1 MKAREVVDRDHLP
14 EEVFRRHGRPVLTL
28 ITCAPP
34 YDPERGGYQR
44 NLVVYAVPTQ
54 EPDPAPGPP

>member
-1 MKAREVVDRDHLP
+1 MVDRDHLP